1 MTTAQLIEELTN
13 ICERQAEIIKLQA
26 CVLEQVNAQVRED
39 EAAATI
45 SRLREL
51 GCWD

>member
-1 MTTAQLIEELTN
+1 MTTAQLIAELTD

-26 CVLEQVNAQVRED
+26 FVLEQVKAQVKED

-45 SRLREL
+45 ARLREL